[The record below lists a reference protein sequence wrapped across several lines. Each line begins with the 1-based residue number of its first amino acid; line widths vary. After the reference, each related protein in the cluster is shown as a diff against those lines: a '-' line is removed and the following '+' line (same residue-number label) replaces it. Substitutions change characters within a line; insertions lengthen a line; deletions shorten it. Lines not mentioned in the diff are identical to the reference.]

1 MDADN
6 LIHVTENGIGFENGV
21 CEELLSGEQQ
31 VASHEANGVPSCS
44 PEIGGLNADFE
55 DSLKL
60 NDGEHI
66 DSSGLEV
73 KEGSPTPANSNA
85 TDNSKGEKELLSSKP
100 HKALA
105 KSKSGKPLN
114 TQTVSVTGVN
124 KSKDGRDVLTASG
137 VSNGTLASES
147 NPKQSFA
154 KSKSKS
160 FNGRPAAPASTNV
173 SQSKQ
178 IQQPD
183 LISSTS
189 AARSDR
195 NRERTKPGV
204 LKKSQ
209 SSKTE
214 EVAESVSPAEDA
226 KPRKVGTLPNYG
238 FSFRCNERAEKRRE
252 FYSKLEEKIQAKEA
266 EKTNLQAKSK
276 ETQEAEIKMLRKSL
290 MFKATPM
297 PSFYQEPPPPKA
309 ELKKIPTTR
318 AKSPKLGRKKSSPS
332 RVSEEESD
340 EGTQTS
346 RLSLDEKFSQHN
358 SAKGP
363 SIVNLKK
370 PLRKS
375 LPKLPSQ
382 KTDLSG
388 ETRKASSRKT
398 SISKEASES
407 SQADNSSKSGAAG
420 DVQKQEETPLVE
432 PTHTQA
438 GPDVEHIGEAQAEVA
453 LVNEP

>member
-6 LIHVTENGIGFENGV
+6 LIQVTENGVGFENGV
-21 CEELLSGEQQ
+21 REELLSSELQ
-31 VASHEANGVPSCS
+31 VAIHESNGVPNCS

-66 DSSGLEV
+66 DASGLVV

-85 TDNSKGEKELLSSKP
+85 ADNSEGGKELLNSKP
-100 HKALA
+100 HEALA

-114 TQTVSVTGVN
+114 TRTVSETGVK
-124 KSKDGRDVLTASG
+124 KSKDGKDALTASG

-147 NPKQSFA
+147 NSKLSFA

-160 FNGRPAAPASTNV
+160 FNERPAASASTNV

-178 IQQPD
+178 QIQQPE

-189 AARSDR
+189 AAQSDC
-195 NRERTKPGV
+195 NREKTKPRV

-214 EVAESVSPAEDA
+214 GVAESVSPAEDA

-252 FYSKLEEKIQAKEA
+252 FYSKLEEKIQAKEV

-340 EGTQTS
+340 EGTHTS
-346 RLSLDEKFSQHN
+346 RLSLDEKLSQN
-358 SAKGP
+358 DSVKGP

-382 KTDLSG
+382 KTSLTG

-398 SISKEASES
+398 SISKEMSGSS

-432 PTHTQA
+432 PNQTQP
-438 GPDVEHIGEAQAEVA
+438 GTDVEHFGEVQAEVA
-453 LVNEP
+453 LVN